1 MRLPIALFAIALG
14 AVELAGALQELA
26 YGIPQSVT
34 DAVNAGA
41 LGAVAGAIVLAA
53 GIALL
58 TRSRRAPELALAS
71 AFISIPVFIII
82 GIVKH
87 FAAWPITG
95 VGNGLPHPARLVLPL
110 LHRRKDPL
118 PPVVGG
124 IMFLLPIAARKPDS
138 SRRTLRHCA
147 RPLASHGTPCRHNTI
162 PHRCDTRKQCRSADH
177 KRAPRRVF

>member
-58 TRSRRAPELALAS
+58 ARSTRAPELALAS
-71 AFISIPVFIII
+71 ACISIPVFILI

-87 FAAWPITG
+87 FAAWPITA
-95 VGNGLPHPARLVLPL
+95 VGMTFPIL
-110 LHRRKDPL
+110 LALSCRR
-118 PPVVGG
+118 
-124 IMFLLPIAARKPDS
+124 AETTQ
-138 SRRTLRHCA
+138 SR
-147 RPLASHGTPCRHNTI
+147 P
-162 PHRCDTRKQCRSADH
+162 
-177 KRAPRRVF
+177 